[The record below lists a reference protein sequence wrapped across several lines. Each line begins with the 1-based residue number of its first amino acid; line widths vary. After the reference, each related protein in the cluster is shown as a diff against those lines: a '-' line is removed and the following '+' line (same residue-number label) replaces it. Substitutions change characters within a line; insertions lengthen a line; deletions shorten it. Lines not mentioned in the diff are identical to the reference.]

1 MIDMSNIIWNRCSSS
16 IVEIV
21 LNKPHRRNA
30 LDGDMMEELNSLLL
44 RAEADEDIR
53 VVLLKGSGEHFCSG
67 ADMKAAPAGGYT
79 IDERREMLSRYNR
92 VVKTILTMEKP
103 VVSVVRGYA
112 VGGGMSLALC
122 CDIVFASEDAKFF
135 GNFVKAGIVPE
146 MGAMLILPQLIGL
159 NRAKE
164 LWFTGEIVSG
174 KRAIELGIA
183 NRVCPPESL
192 DDEVAAFAETLA
204 GMPKIAMGITKRV
217 ANSTVLA
224 GMDALLE
231 CEQQA
236 SPFCAS
242 TEEFKKRR
250 EAFLSG
256 KK

>member
-1 MIDMSNIIWNRCSSS
+1 
-16 IVEIV
+16 
-21 LNKPHRRNA
+21 
-30 LDGDMMEELNSLLL
+30 
-44 RAEADEDIR
+44 
-53 VVLLKGSGEHFCSG
+53 
-67 ADMKAAPAGGYT
+67 
-79 IDERREMLSRYNR
+79 
-92 VVKTILTMEKP
+92 
-103 VVSVVRGYA
+103 
-112 VGGGMSLALC
+112 
-122 CDIVFASEDAKFF
+122 
-135 GNFVKAGIVPE
+135 

>member
-1 MIDMSNIIWNRCSSS
+1 MSNIIWNRCSSS

-21 LNKPHRRNA
+21 LNKPQRRNA

-174 KRAIELGIA
+174 KRAIELGIV